1 VAAEVDALR
10 TAVNAVAAAQ
20 HRAGIE
26 SAVVNAP
33 ALLGVAVVQL
43 RDRLEAGLPFDWELV
58 NLRGIAGSDPAL
70 LTELDRLAPMART
83 GVATQQRLAYALQNL
98 AARDG
103 SASSLVQTGMLLVSR
118 VLGPKLIEPPS
129 GDSPVLLRA
138 QARLAAGDLAN
149 FLRQMQA
156 LSPPTAEAAK
166 PLVAAARQ
174 RLEALQAVQTLQRAA
189 RGGLE
194 SQLRSV
200 AAVTAPVGR

>member
-1 VAAEVDALR
+1 
-10 TAVNAVAAAQ
+10 
-20 HRAGIE
+20 
-26 SAVVNAP
+26 
-33 ALLGVAVVQL
+33 LGVAVVQL

-70 LTELDRLAPMART
+70 LTELDRLAALAKT
-83 GVATQQRLAYALQNL
+83 GVVTQQQLVYGLQNL
-98 AARDG
+98 VARDG
-103 SASSLVQTGMLLVSR
+103 SAASLLQTGMLVASR

-129 GDSPVLLRA
+129 GDYPVLLRA
-138 QARLAAGDLAN
+138 EARLAAGDLAN

-156 LSPPTAEAAK
+156 LSAPTAAAAK

-174 RLEALQAVQTLQRAA
+174 RLDALQAVQTLQRAA